1 MKRIFNVDDDFFEI
15 IDCEEKAY
23 CLGLM
28 YSDGNVLSSKN
39 WDSKQVSLTQAE
51 KDKDVLEQ
59 FKKLT
64 KSESTM
70 CESTV
75 KGEKY
80 YRLTI
85 YSKKMF
91 DDLNNL
97 GVVERKSLALTFPD
111 FLPKELIGH
120 FIRGYFDGD
129 GCIWE
134 GKPKKMAVKKENKPG
149 EYRER
154 IVHNV
159 KFTVTGSVPFIKGLQ
174 KFLVDNCGFNE
185 TKLNF
190 RKAKNENTHCTMEYS
205 GRKNIEKLFNLMYN
219 NSHFF
224 GKRKRDKFE
233 KILNNENYSNI

>member
-1 MKRIFNVDDDFFEI
+1 MKRIFNVDDDFFET

-23 CLGLM
+23 CLGLI
-28 YSDGNVLSSKN
+28 YSDGNIISSKK
-39 WDSKQVSLTQAE
+39 WDSKLISLTQSE
-51 KDKDVLEQ
+51 KDKDILEH

-64 KSESTM
+64 KSESNI
-70 CESTV
+70 CESKV

-80 YRLTI
+80 YKI
-85 YSKKMF
+85 NIHSKKMF

-97 GVVERKSLALTFPD
+97 GVVERKSLVLTFPD
-111 FLPKELIGH
+111 FLPNELIGH

-134 GKPKKMAVKKENKPG
+134 SKRKKMIVKKDNKPG

-159 KFTVTGSVPFIKGLQ
+159 KFTVTGSVSFIKGLQ
-174 KFLVDNCGFNE
+174 NFLVNNYGFNE

-205 GRKNIEKLFNLMYN
+205 GRKNIEKFFNLIYN
-219 NSHFF
+219 DSHFF

>member
-1 MKRIFNVDDDFFEI
+1 MKRIFNVDDDFFEN

-28 YSDGNVLSSKN
+28 YSDGNVVSSKKWN
-39 WDSKQVSLTQAE
+39 SKIVSLTQSE
-51 KDKDVLEQ
+51 RDKDILEQ

-64 KSESTM
+64 KSESNI
-70 CESTV
+70 CESV
-75 KGEKY
+75 VNEGKY
-80 YRLTI
+80 YKITI
-85 YSKKMF
+85 HSKKMF
-91 DDLNNL
+91 NDLNKL
-97 GVVERKSLALTFPD
+97 GVVERKSLLLTFPD
-111 FLPKELIGH
+111 FLPKELVGH

-134 GKPKKMAVKKENKPG
+134 GEAKKMMVKKENKPG

-159 KFTVTGSVPFIKGLQ
+159 KFTVTGSVSFIKGLQ
-174 KFLVDNCGFNE
+174 KFLVENCEFNE

-190 RKAKNENTHCTMEYS
+190 RKAKNEDTHCTMEYS

-219 NSHFF
+219 DSHFF

-233 KILNNENYSNI
+233 KILNK